1 MNDPKLSVSKKDE
14 WLRAAIMLLF
24 LIICELGKVILGL
37 VALAQFIFVLL
48 TGSANENL
56 QRFGKSM
63 GIYLQQVIEF
73 LSYNQEEKPFPFAPW
88 PEAGELDE
96 TVRCRELGEDEPSMD
111 EGQPL

>member
-1 MNDPKLSVSKKDE
+1 
-14 WLRAAIMLLF
+14 MLLF
-24 LIICELGKVILGL
+24 LIICELGKVILSL
-37 VALAQFIFVLL
+37 VALAQFVFVLL

-63 GIYLQQVIEF
+63 GIYLQLVVEY

-88 PEAGELDE
+88 PEAGELNE
-96 TVRCRELGEDEPSMD
+96 AVRCRQLEDDEPVMD